1 MGSSSTSTQK
11 SEPSDF
17 IKPYLTQGMN
27 AAQTEFQ
34 NGAPKYFE
42 GDTVPK
48 GTLNQISNYA
58 LTSQGNRAGQMAG
71 SNYAMNQFAGGGL
84 GDWGTVDQM
93 RNLGA
98 GNNFA
103 NDPATS
109 RLADMS
115 FNGSGLGASAAGR
128 VGDLAQ
134 NGGNV
139 AGYTRGA
146 IGDITQ
152 SGAGSNSQI
161 RSDIRDLITGQAQGL
176 NPSMI
181 PLMDTAGGGYL
192 NANPYLNAAFNKA
205 ADNVTR
211 AYQTGTAPAIDSAFS
226 RSSGALRSGAAM
238 NARDQAQEN
247 LGKTLSGLATDIY
260 GGNYAQ
266 ERQNQ
271 LSAANSLGSQYLQ
284 GLGLRAST
292 AASSADQ
299 ANRDAQL
306 RLAATGQISG
316 DMSGDLSRRLAA
328 SQYLTGAEGQDA
340 ANQLS
345 ANQLLSSTY
354 NQGADRQ
361 LSSLNSANNAYNAG
375 RAQQLQ
381 ALGMQPGYMQAQ
393 QQMDYNDFN
402 SALSAQQQ
410 GIDADIARWDYEQ
423 NKGRNNAN
431 WYLNAI
437 NGVPGM
443 SNTSVT
449 QRGGGMSGIGGGL
462 SGASSAAM
470 IMKMLGLF

>member
-1 MGSSSTSTQK
+1 MGTSSTSTQK

-17 IKPYLTQGMN
+17 IKPYLSEALGG
-27 AAQTEFQ
+27 AQAQ
-34 NGAPKYFE
+34 YQAGAPKYYE
-42 GDTVPK
+42 GSTVPTD
-48 GTLNQISNYA
+48 TLNRISNYG
-58 LTSQGNRAGQMAG
+58 LTSQANRAGQMAG
-71 SNYAMNQFAGGGL
+71 SNYAMSQFAGGGL

-98 GNNFA
+98 GNSYI

-115 FNGSGLGASAAGR
+115 INGSGLGASAAGR
-128 VGDLAQ
+128 VGDLAST
-134 NGGNV
+134 GGNV
-139 AGYTRGA
+139 AAYSRGA

-152 SGAGSNSQI
+152 AGAGSNSQI
-161 RSDIRDLITGQAQGL
+161 RNDIYDLITGQAQGL

-192 NANPYLNAAFNKA
+192 NANPYLDQAFSKA

-211 AYQTGTAPAIDSAFS
+211 QYQTGTAPAIDSAFS

-247 LGKTLSGLATDIY
+247 YGKTLSGLATDIY
-260 GGNYAQ
+260 GANYAQ

-284 GLGLRAST
+284 GLGLRANT

-306 RLAATGQISG
+306 RLAATGQVSG
-316 DMSGDLSRRLAA
+316 DMSGDLARRLQAN
-328 SQYLTGAEGQDA
+328 QYITGAEGQDA
-340 ANQLS
+340 ANKLS

-354 NQGADRQ
+354 NAGADRQ
-361 LSSLNSANNAYNAG
+361 LSSLNSANNAYNAS

-381 ALGMQPGYMQAQ
+381 ALGMQPGYLQQQ
-393 QQMDYNDFN
+393 QQMDYNDLN
-402 SALSAQQQ
+402 AALGAQQQ
-410 GIDADIARWDYEQ
+410 GINADIARWDYNQ
-423 NKGRNNAN
+423 NAPRNNVN
-431 WYLNAI
+431 WYMNAI
-437 NGVPGM
+437 NGVPSGQ
-443 SNTSVT
+443 TSSIT
-449 QRGGGMSGIGGGL
+449 QQGGMGGLGAGL
-462 SGASSAAM
+462 SGASSTAM
-470 IMKMLGLF
+470 LMKMLGLF

>member
-17 IKPYLTQGMN
+17 IKPYLGEAMGG
-27 AAQTEFQ
+27 AQAQ
-34 NGAPKYFE
+34 YRAGAPQYYQ
-42 GDTVPK
+42 GSTVP
-48 GTLNQISNYA
+48 TDVLNRISNYG
-58 LTSQGNRAGQMAG
+58 LTSQANRAGQMADG
-71 SNYAMNQFAGGGL
+71 NYALNRFAQGNL
-84 GDWGTVDQM
+84 GDWDTVQQM

-98 GNNFA
+98 TNGYA

-115 FNGSGLGASAAGR
+115 MNGSGLGLAAQNR
-128 VGDLAQ
+128 VGDLAF

-139 AGYTRGA
+139 AGYTQNA

-192 NANPYLNAAFNKA
+192 NANPYLDSAFSKA

-284 GLGLRAST
+284 GLGLRANT

-306 RLAATGQISG
+306 RLQATGQISG
-316 DMSGDLSRRLAA
+316 DMSGDATRRLQAN
-328 SQYLTGAEGQDA
+328 QYITGAEGQDA
-340 ANQLS
+340 ANKLS

-361 LSSLNSANNAYNAG
+361 LQSLNSASNAYLQNRG
-375 RAQQLQ
+375 QQLQ
-381 ALGMQPGYMQAQ
+381 ALQMQPAYMQAQ
-393 QQMDYNDFN
+393 QQMDYNDCN
-402 SALSAQQQ
+402 SALEAQQQ

-423 NKGRNNAN
+423 NKDRNNVN
-431 WYLNAI
+431 WYLNAV

-443 SNTSVT
+443 TNSSVT
-449 QRGGGMSGIGGGL
+449 QRGGMGGWGSAL
-462 SGASSAAM
+462 SGGASAAM
-470 IMKMLGLF
+470 LMKMLFGR